1 MSDEAFAEYVAGKT
15 IAIIG
20 PAPFRRGD
28 VNLALDHDLIYRV
41 SEAGWNDR
49 IDIQFLSKQNLRD
62 WTSDQRFV
70 EGDWLCCKV
79 PDRQQKL
86 NTNGQVRTC
95 RLKLTAKMNPNQ
107 VTGAIMDLEHFEP
120 ADVNVYGADL
130 YIEGP
135 SGLYRPGYYMERFN
149 NFENSKHWAGIQG
162 HRPWLQ
168 HETARAIMLRTG
180 WFSRSTAYREA
191 LELDN
196 AEYMARLK
204 DNWGVKEPARP
215 GWAA

>member
-1 MSDEAFAEYVAGKT
+1 MSEEAFAEYVAGKT

-20 PAPFRRGD
+20 PAPFRDGD
-28 VNLALDHDLIYRV
+28 VDLALEHDLIYRV
-41 SEAGWNDR
+41 SEASWEGR
-49 IDIQFLSKQNLRD
+49 IDIQYLSKQNLRD
-62 WTSDQRFV
+62 WSLDQRRIGA
-70 EGDWLCCKV
+70 EWLCLKV
-79 PDRQQKL
+79 PDRKQKL
-86 NTNGQVRTC
+86 NTDGHVRIVRLNLNG
-95 RLKLTAKMNPNQ
+95 KMNPNQ

-135 SGLYRPGYYMERFN
+135 AGIYRPGYYMDRFH
-149 NFENSKHWAGIQG
+149 NFDSSKHWAGIQA

-204 DNWGVKEPARP
+204 DNWGAREPVRP